1 MALEWL
7 FTSVKSCSVV
17 IFTDSLSA
25 LQMIDSYF
33 IKCAIVNEILFTIHN
48 LLSKDICV
56 SFEWIPSHCDIHGN
70 EIVDRAAKKG
80 ALKNNSDII
89 LPNTRS
95 ELSCS
100 RLTFYKSFWQ
110 TEWNFSE
117 RGRYLYAIQ
126 DKVAQQV
133 YRKGLSR
140 KEECLILQMSVGKCR
155 LNYYLFQIKQ
165 HSSGLCEACKVYETI
180 EHYILLCSKYD
191 KERRILVKKV
201 KFDNFNLK
209 QLLTQSEYIREL
221 LCYIYAT
228 NRFG

>member
-95 ELSCS
+95 ELCCSS
-100 RLTFYKSFWQ
+100 RLAYYKCVWQ
-110 TEWNFSE
+110 REWNEF
-117 RGRYLYAIQ
+117 
-126 DKVAQQV
+126 K
-133 YRKGLSR
+133 
-140 KEECLILQMSVGKCR
+140 

-165 HSSGLCEACKVYETI
+165 HSSGLCEVCKVYETI
-180 EHYILLCSKYD
+180 EHYTLLCSKYD
-191 KERRILVKKV
+191 KERRLSVKK
-201 KFDNFNLK
+201 K
-209 QLLTQSEYIREL
+209 
-221 LCYIYAT
+221 
-228 NRFG
+228 